1 MHQERAED
9 PGAKFV
15 DVVVD
20 EGCCEEDVAEEDT
33 VSEGFDGARSLLA
46 AFGAESFRGS

>member
-1 MHQERAED
+1 MPQERAED
-9 PGAKFV
+9 PGAKLV

-20 EGCCEEDVAEEDT
+20 EGCWEDVAEED
-33 VSEGFDGARSLLA
+33 VASDGFDGARSLLA